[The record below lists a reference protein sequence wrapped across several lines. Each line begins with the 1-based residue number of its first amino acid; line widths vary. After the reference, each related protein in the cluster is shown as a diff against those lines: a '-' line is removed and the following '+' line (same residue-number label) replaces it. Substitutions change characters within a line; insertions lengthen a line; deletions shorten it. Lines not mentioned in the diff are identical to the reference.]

1 MKKSITTLLAF
12 ILIFSLSG
20 CFFNFTSQSVE
31 KDGFYLKVSKT
42 LNTGAA
48 TTYVCKEYT
57 ENMEITIP
65 DDYEGIP
72 IKYIGASE
80 LEPFMIPLSMYMN
93 ATDPDDKYGGTFIGD
108 LEKYELTEDYTVENK
123 VFNLNIG
130 KNIEAIKYVV
140 MDNYYPHVNDDGSIT
155 FYHAVLNVNCS
166 EENEHFYSEDG
177 KLYDKKTDELITD
190 FAYATP

>member
-65 DDYEGIP
+65 DDFVSNLKAESEG
-72 IKYIGASE
+72 
-80 LEPFMIPLSMYMN
+80 IPLSMYMN

-155 FYHAVLNVNCS
+155 FYHAVVNVNCS